1 MLQKSALIAALAF
14 ALGFTAP
21 AEALGPQF
29 DSAATR
35 TVPASYPAKNPSLD
49 ADPNEGAK
57 EVTIGVINVNE
68 PGYRSEFISPTLIQ
82 LSRALPSYHF
92 RVLEIPAYQS
102 ASVIAGH
109 RPDFVIGPSDIFYTL
124 TNSLGAQ
131 ALATRKT
138 VWAKDGGYS
147 VGSAARTGRIWSRFR
162 I

>member
-1 MLQKSALIAALAF
+1 MLQKSALIAALLS
-14 ALGFTAP
+14 ALCLTGP
-21 AEALGPQF
+21 SEALGPQF

-35 TVPASYPAKNPSLD
+35 TVPASYPAKNPLLD

-68 PGYRSEFISPTLIQ
+68 PGYSSEFISPTLIQ
-82 LSRALPSYHF
+82 LSRALPAYHF

-109 RPDFVIGPSDIFYTL
+109 RSDFVIGPSDIFYTL

-138 VWAKDGGYS
+138 V
-147 VGSAARTGRIWSRFR
+147 
-162 I
+162 